1 MNTALNHALTAAAA
15 LLVITS
21 VACSHK
27 ATHDSATPAPTSTPI
42 AATPVPA
49 EAKDAAASKAASTGG
64 ATGGTTSVS
73 CSHGS
78 DTRVLAVESKGS
90 GCNTNYTKNGKTA
103 SVATGTNGVDHCQKT
118 IDKIRSKLEAGGYT
132 CK

>member
-15 LLVITS
+15 LLVLTS

-27 ATHDSATPAPTSTPI
+27 AHKDSATPAPTSTPV
-42 AATPVPA
+42 AATPAPA
-49 EAKDAAASKAASTGG
+49 EAKDASAKAATG
-64 ATGGTTSVS
+64 TSTSVT
-73 CSHGS
+73 CTHGS
-78 DTRVLAVESKGS
+78 DSRVLAVEPKGS
-90 GCNTNYTKNGKTA
+90 GCNTNYTKYGKTA

-118 IDKIRSKLEAGGYT
+118 VDKIRTKLEAGGYT